1 MRSYTQTLWQPSASA
16 QCHWIAQQTTTQ
28 HTSLP
33 QYNAKLVQTA
43 PLTHRQLK
51 ERLCLI
57 KINQNFPSSGDFIQI
72 KHQAPSV
79 EFCGCSM
86 CVCLCVCAR
95 MPHQSVI
102 LLLAPQTHPAAH
114 TFPYTSSRPLE
125 NKQEWRDFLFQSGI
139 PTSPWSLTQHESDV
153 TCPPPPPNGKAS
165 TQCPAGLRQGWGLV
179 GVGGCYRME
188 ISRNTGEQKH
198 FPSCHHFTDTAMF
211 SYCINKWW
219 TLTHIC

>member
-51 ERLCLI
+51 ERLFDKNKSKFSLFWGLHP
-57 KINQNFPSSGDFIQI
+57 K

-86 CVCLCVCAR
+86 YVCLCVCAR

-114 TFPYTSSRPLE
+114 IFPYTSSRPLE

-153 TCPPPPPNGKAS
+153 TCPPPPPKWES
-165 TQCPAGLRQGWGLV
+165 LYSMPSWTQAGL
-179 GVGGCYRME
+179 GVSGGGGVL
-188 ISRNTGEQKH
+188 SDGD
-198 FPSCHHFTDTAMF
+198 F
-211 SYCINKWW
+211 
-219 TLTHIC
+219 